1 MLVRF
6 LSVCAVSLALSLPA
20 SAAGLALIIANE
32 DYETLRDARGA
43 GQVLA
48 AETRLRAAGFDV
60 ETTSDLSAAEI
71 RGALSR
77 LSRNLRQQQ
86 RERVV
91 IVFAGHMLHGE
102 QGVWL
107 MGTEAESPDLATMDN
122 DGVRLETVLSVASRI
137 QGGAVVALAE
147 GSFPGSPGD
156 GLTGGLPDRI
166 DVPQGV
172 SLVRGP
178 VGQITAFVREAMVPG
193 TNLGG
198 VVRQTRTLSIEGFD
212 PPFLTFLPEGFEPA
226 QEADR
231 RAWAEAEDA
240 DTVEAYDA
248 YLEAFPS
255 GGFVEAARSAI
266 EALETT
272 PETIEDALGL
282 TRDERRAIQRD
293 LTLLG
298 FNTRGIDGIFG
309 PGTRGSIR
317 LWQAQNGYEDTGFI
331 TRDQIFQLNAQAARR
346 AAEIEA
352 EERERRAA
360 EEQRDRVFWAETGA
374 AGDEAGLRAYLNR
387 YPQGIFAELARE
399 RIGSIEA
406 ERARARAERERA
418 AWADA
423 RAIDSIAA
431 YESFL
436 ADWPEGDNAAS
447 ARSRLEEL
455 REAARPAP
463 EPQPDPGVSPELVE
477 RDRDAEQALA
487 LGQMTRV
494 LIERQLRGEGYDPGA
509 VDGSFDA
516 NTRAALADWQED
528 NGMTPTGY
536 VTSAV
541 IDGLIRG
548 AVFRL
553 FD

>member
-1 MLVRF
+1 MLVRL
-6 LSVCAVSLALSLPA
+6 LSICVVSLALSLPV

-32 DYETLRDARGA
+32 DYESLRDARGA

-60 ETTSDLSAAEI
+60 EIASDLSAAEI
-71 RGALSR
+71 RSALSR

-91 IVFAGHMLHGE
+91 IVFSGHMLHGA

-107 MGTEAESPDLATMDN
+107 MGSEAESPDLATIDN
-122 DGVRLETVLSVASRI
+122 AGVRLETVLSVASGI

-147 GSFPGSPGD
+147 GSFPGTPGD

-172 SLVRGP
+172 SLVHGP
-178 VGQITAFVREAMVPG
+178 VGQITGFLREAMVPG

-198 VVRQTRTLSIEGFD
+198 VVRQTRTLTIEGFD

-226 QEADR
+226 LEADR
-231 RAWAEAEDA
+231 RAWADAQQA
-240 DTVEAYDA
+240 DTVEAYDN

-272 PETIEDALGL
+272 PETIEEALGL

-309 PGTRGSIR
+309 PGTRGSLR

-352 EERERRAA
+352 EDRERRAA
-360 EEQRDRVFWAETGA
+360 EEQRDRAFWAETGA

-387 YPQGIFAELARE
+387 HPQGLFADLARE

-406 ERARARAERERA
+406 ERARVRAERERA
-418 AWADA
+418 DWADA
-423 RAIDSIAA
+423 RAIDTISA
-431 YESFL
+431 YERFL
-436 ADWPEGDNAAS
+436 AEWPDGANAAN
-447 ARSRLEEL
+447 ARSRLDAL
-455 REAARPAP
+455 HAAARPAP
-463 EPQPDPGVSPELVE
+463 EPEPEPGVSPDLVAQ
-477 RDRDAEQALA
+477 DRDEEQALA
-487 LGQMTRV
+487 LGQLTRV
-494 LIERQLRGEGYDPGA
+494 LIERQLRSEGYNTGA
-509 VDGSFDA
+509 TDGSFDVD
-516 NTRAALADWQED
+516 TRAALAEWQED
-528 NGMTPTGY
+528 NGMAPTGH
-536 VTSAV
+536 VTRAV
-541 IDGLIRG
+541 IDGLMRG